1 MDNGWNGGGMGVVEA
16 LAAADP
22 LRQAA
27 EREALLRDE
36 IRRLERYRDMVPR
49 LEVALGE
56 RAARLRHAE
65 AETESLRSQVSAHS
79 ESERE
84 LRVLLLRAQETA
96 QTLAGRL
103 EAETRALPAPMTS
116 ARRAWWRVWA

>member
-1 MDNGWNGGGMGVVEA
+1 MDNGWDGGMGVIEA

-27 EREALLRDE
+27 EREAVLRDE
-36 IRRLERYRDMVPR
+36 IRRLERYREMVPR

-56 RAARLRHAE
+56 RAVRLRHAE
-65 AETESLRSQVSAHS
+65 AEIESLRSQVTAHS

-96 QTLAGRL
+96 QTLAARL
-103 EAETRALPAPMTS
+103 EVETRALPAPAAS

>member
-1 MDNGWNGGGMGVVEA
+1 MDNGWDSGMGIVEA

-27 EREALLRDE
+27 EREAALRDE
-36 IRRLERYRDMVPR
+36 IRRLERYREMVPR

-56 RAARLRHAE
+56 RAARLRNAE
-65 AETESLRSQVSAHS
+65 AEVESLRAQVTAHS

-84 LRVLLLRAQETA
+84 LRVLLLRAQETT

-103 EAETRALPAPMTS
+103 EAETRALPAPRNS
-116 ARRAWWRVWA
+116 APRAWWRVWA

>member
-1 MDNGWNGGGMGVVEA
+1 MDNGWEGGMTVIEA

-22 LRQAA
+22 LRQAG
-27 EREALLRDE
+27 ERETLLRDE
-36 IRRLERYRDMVPR
+36 IRRLERYREMVPR

-56 RAARLRHAE
+56 RAVRLRNAE
-65 AETESLRSQVSAHS
+65 AEIDSLRAQVAAHS

-96 QTLAGRL
+96 QTLASRL
-103 EAETRALPAPMTS
+103 EAETRALPAPASS
-116 ARRAWWRVWA
+116 ARRSWWRVWA